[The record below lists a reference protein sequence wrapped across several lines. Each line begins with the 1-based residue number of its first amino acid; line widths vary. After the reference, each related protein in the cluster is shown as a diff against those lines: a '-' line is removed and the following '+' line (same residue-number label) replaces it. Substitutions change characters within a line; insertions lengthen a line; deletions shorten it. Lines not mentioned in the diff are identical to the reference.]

1 MKMACG
7 VHENY
12 LLNPPKPGNVKCTLM
27 RLNKHCL
34 RPAFLHK
41 LKIIYPPHW
50 LKCKRAYF
58 TQRVLPIKKD
68 HKISSTYYIFC

>member
-50 LKCKRAYF
+50 LSAN
-58 TQRVLPIKKD
+58 VHILPRG
-68 HKISSTYYIFC
+68 SFL